1 MATHIGRDGILKV
14 GANTVAELRSFS
26 IEETTDTVE
35 HTVMTDTV
43 RSFTPTVT
51 SFTGSADVYW
61 DETDTTG
68 QGALTVGATATIG
81 FYPEGDAVGDTYYT
95 GSIIVTGVSR
105 SASFD
110 GMVEASITFQGTA
123 DGSGNGLT
131 ASTVS

>member
-26 IEETTDTVE
+26 IEETGDTVE
-35 HTVMTDTV
+35 DTVMTDTARTFV
-43 RSFTPTVT
+43 PTLT

-68 QGALTVGATATIG
+68 QGALTVGTSVTIG
-81 FYPEGDAVGDTYYT
+81 FYPEGDTTGDTYYT
-95 GSIIVTGVSR
+95 GTAIVTGVSR

-110 GMVEASITFQGTA
+110 GMVEASITLQ
-123 DGSGNGLT
+123 GSGALS
-131 ASTVS
+131 ASVAT

>member
-26 IEETTDTVE
+26 IEETGDTVE
-35 HTVMTDTV
+35 DTVMTDTARTFV
-43 RSFTPTVT
+43 PTLT

-68 QGALTVGATATIG
+68 QGALTVGSSVTIG
-81 FYPEGDAVGDTYYT
+81 FYPEGDTTGDTYYT
-95 GSIIVTGVSR
+95 GTAIVTGVSR

-110 GMVEASITFQGTA
+110 GMVEASITLQ
-123 DGSGNGLT
+123 GSGALT
-131 ASTVS
+131 ESTAP